1 MDYKYSE
8 GVWATTNHKSLPGFS
23 HLHSCRSAAAAAAAR
38 SQQLLELPRIRS
50 WSNKN
55 PNQGEPSAAGTAQ
68 VSEGHRFDRGRS
80 SAWIQSRSSMKIPPQ
95 HQTKDG
101 GRGRE
106 VRLCSSGAL
115 TLLAAADCL
124 ITRGYFHFGARRRD
138 LCSGR
143 QQDSAVQ
150 EHRPT
155 ETG

>member
-1 MDYKYSE
+1 MGHDQSQITPRFFTPPFVQKCCCCCCCCLKPAAFRTPPYQVME
-8 GVWATTNHKSLPGFS
+8 QHEPKS
-23 HLHSCRSAAAAAAAR
+23 
-38 SQQLLELPRIRS
+38 
-50 WSNKN
+50 
-55 PNQGEPSAAGTAQ
+55 GEPSAAGTGR

-80 SAWIQSRSSMKIPPQ
+80 SAWIQSRSSMKTPPQ

-106 VRLCSSGAL
+106 EWLCSSGTLA
-115 TLLAAADCL
+115 LLAAADCL
-124 ITRGYFHFGARRRD
+124 ITWGCFHFGARRRD